1 MATTVQMTP
10 LMVKVERRLREPL
23 GDYLRRRYSVD
34 GMSMRALAKELGVSR
49 QSLYGWILAYGI
61 LRRVWR
67 EP

>member
-10 LMVKVERRLREPL
+10 LMVKVEEELGEPL
-23 GDYLRRRYSVD
+23 GDYLRQRYSVD
-34 GMSMRALAKELGVSR
+34 RVSMRALAKELGVAR